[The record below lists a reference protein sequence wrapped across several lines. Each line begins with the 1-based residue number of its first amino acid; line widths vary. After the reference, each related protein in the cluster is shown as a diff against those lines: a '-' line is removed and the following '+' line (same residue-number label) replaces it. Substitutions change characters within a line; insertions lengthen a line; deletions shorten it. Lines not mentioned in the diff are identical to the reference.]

1 MELHVLTYEP
11 WYPLSA
17 FGLTSPMWILHRD
30 TLIATWV
37 VLLLL
42 VGFTL
47 LVRMGL
53 RQQDS
58 IARYAIL
65 SGSRVFV
72 NFTTQTLGAFNLQHF
87 SFVTA
92 LFLFILFCNLITTFI
107 PWLHEPTSDLNTTLA
122 LGITQF
128 IYVQASA
135 IKAHGWGEYFK
146 ELATPWFLL
155 PLHITGKLA
164 QIISISFR
172 LFGNIFGGTIIVQI
186 LQMLKGGVWYLETLT
201 TITGINLVVALFF
214 GVFEGLIQAFVF
226 YMLSLTYLA
235 IGIQPPP
242 EHGPKHQEAAEA
254 V

>member
-1 MELHVLTYEP
+1 MELHILTYTP
-11 WYPLSA
+11 WYPLKA
-17 FGLTSPMWILHRD
+17 FGLTAPMWILHRD
-30 TLIATWV
+30 TIIATWV
-37 VLLLL
+37 AILFLI
-42 VGFTL
+42 GFTI
-47 LVRMGL
+47 LVRIGL
-53 RQQDS
+53 KKEGSLAQ
-58 IARYAIL
+58 YAIL

-72 NFTTQTLGAFNLQHF
+72 NFATQTLGSFHF
-87 SFVTA
+87 THFAFVTT

-128 IYVQASA
+128 FYVQTAA
-135 IKAHGWGEYFK
+135 IKAHGVGEYFK

-172 LFGNIFGGTIIVQI
+172 LFGNIFGGTIIVQ
-186 LQMLKGGVWYLETLT
+186 LLTMLRSGSVLWELGAIPVN
-201 TITGINLVVALFF
+201 IVVALFF
-214 GVFEGLIQAFVF
+214 GLFEGLIQAFVF
-226 YMLSLTYLA
+226 YMLTLTYLA

-242 EHGPKHQEAAEA
+242 EHGPKHNEAAEA